1 MTAAQVLGVDP
12 TSGAAE
18 LRERYRSLL
27 LTTHPDRNDAPD
39 AAEQTIRLTAA
50 YRLLLS
56 VSVSPP
62 GPPQVDPGTTGASQ
76 HETSQSDAQQS
87 DPSDTQQ
94 SGTQQSDTQ
103 RRSSAALV
111 DPTTIE
117 VLAPQ
122 VEAMLQLL
130 EVAHRLGDVSYL
142 DRSSGLL
149 ELVVEFLDAPTSSV
163 MLTLTGTD
171 SGTLVRCDVEPLS
184 GGEAPSAAAVTQLL
198 LRTLWG
204 EDPTT

>member
-62 GPPQVDPGTTGASQ
+62 GPPQVDPDTTGASQ
-76 HETSQSDAQQS
+76 HETSRSDTHQSD
-87 DPSDTQQ
+87 TH
-94 SGTQQSDTQ
+94 QSDTQ